1 MIKNFKLII
10 CLIVF
15 FTSYLFSQGDLKIAD
30 IGDLS
35 LTNGGTII
43 SCKVGYR
50 VLGEMNKDKSNII
63 LFPTWFGGN
72 SEDLLNL
79 IGPNKLVD
87 TDKFF
92 VIAVDA
98 LGNGISSSPSNSEE
112 QPDSIFPVFNI
123 KDMVSSQYKLLT
135 KILKINHI
143 YAVVGGSMGG
153 MQTFQWITSYPN
165 FMDKA
170 VSYVGSPKLT
180 SYDLLLWKTE
190 LDIIEQGHKYNISED
205 DLIKDITNIQTLN
218 IQTPQFRVN
227 QTNPEDVD
235 SFMDERY
242 EFQKKYFKSYDWE
255 SQLKAMMQQDI
266 TSQFAES
273 MKLAAEYIKARV
285 LIIVNLTDHMVN
297 PNPAMEIAKIIN
309 SEIYIFNNKCGHL
322 GPGCEMKKFEE
333 LVETFLSN

>member
-1 MIKNFKLII
+1 MLKKIGLTSVII
-10 CLIVF
+10 LLLSSLF
-15 FTSYLFSQGDLKIAD
+15 FADGDLKVAS

-35 LTNGGTII
+35 LSDGGTII
-43 SCKVGYR
+43 NCKVGYR
-50 VLGEMNKDKSNII
+50 TVGKMNKDKSNII
-63 LFPTWFGGN
+63 VFPTWFGGN

-79 IGPNKLVD
+79 IGPGKLID
-87 TDKFF
+87 TNKFF

-98 LGNGISSSPSNSEE
+98 LGDGYSSSPSNSDE
-112 QPDSIFPVFNI
+112 QANSKFPVYNI
-123 KDMVSSQYKLLT
+123 KDMVSSQYILL
-135 KILKINHI
+135 KKVLNINHI

-153 MQTFQWITSYPN
+153 MQAFQWITSYPN

-190 LDIIEQGHKYNISED
+190 LDIIEQGHKYNISDE

-218 IQTPQFRVN
+218 IQTPQFRID
-227 QTNPEDVD
+227 QTKPEDLD
-235 SFMDERY
+235 SFLDERY
-242 EFQKKYFKSYDWE
+242 SFQKKYFKSYDWE

-273 MKLAAEYIKARV
+273 MKLAAGYIKARV
-285 LIIVNLTDHMVN
+285 LIVVNLTDHMVN
-297 PNPAMEIAKIIN
+297 PNPAMDLAKMIN
-309 SEIYIFNNKCGHL
+309 SEIYVFNNKCGHL

-333 LVETFLSN
+333 VVGTFLSN